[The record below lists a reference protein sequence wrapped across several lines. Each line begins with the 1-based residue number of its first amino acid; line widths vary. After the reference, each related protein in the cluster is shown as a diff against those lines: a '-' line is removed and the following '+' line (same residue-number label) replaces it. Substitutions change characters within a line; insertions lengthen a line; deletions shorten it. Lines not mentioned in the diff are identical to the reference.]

1 MRLFATVL
9 AVPLAAALFAPAAR
23 AQASIPYR
31 RTIDYIPS
39 RPSDATGRYARV
51 SVSAPVQQAAAPFG
65 RPRTAL
71 GLQTTV
77 NVPDGGGVLAGGY
90 SSASDGRNEFG
101 VPGAGAGIPGRALRN
116 VGYGRR
122 LRNTSVSVHARVI
135 ILAEEE
141 ERQTGVRP

>member
-39 RPSDATGRYARV
+39 RPSEATGRYARV
-51 SVSAPVQQAAAPFG
+51 NVSAPVRQSAAPFG
-65 RPRTAL
+65 RPGTAL
-71 GLQTTV
+71 GLETTV
-77 NVPDGGGVLAGGY
+77 NVPDGGAVLAGGY

-101 VPGAGAGIPGRALRN
+101 VPGAAGIPGRALRN